1 MTAGDGP
8 GCTPA
13 EVLLQLPATW
23 RALPLHEQDLP
34 DPGDRP
40 GEAEQIEA
48 ARELVEVAGSEGVR
62 IAAFGPL
69 HLGPARIPARG
80 VVTVAVRDS
89 GPEVPLDTA
98 AGLLGTSRVGM
109 RVLKLG
115 GPCGYLGWSRPLDD
129 DTGLRA
135 EILQHWVPFPED
147 GRTAVLTVAALT
159 AGPLPDGALEAFADR
174 MAFADRDGTIV
185 LPRT

>member
-1 MTAGDGP
+1 MTGGGP
-8 GCTPA
+8 GRPPT

-23 RALPLHEQDLP
+23 RALPLDEQDLP
-34 DPGDRP
+34 DPGDGP
-40 GEAEQIEA
+40 EADQIAA
-48 ARELVEVAGSEGVR
+48 ARELVRVAGSEGVHL
-62 IAAFGPL
+62 AAFGPL
-69 HLGPARIPARG
+69 DLGPARVPARG
-80 VVTVAVRDS
+80 VVTVAVRDG

-98 AGLLGTSRVGM
+98 AELLGTSRVGM
-109 RVLKLG
+109 RVLRLG
-115 GPCGYLGWSRPLDD
+115 GPCGYLGWSRPLDH

-135 EILQHWVPFPED
+135 EIFQHWVPFPED